1 MDNKLSILIDRTLP
15 EFIRDEHPTFTDFI
29 KAWLDYL
36 DDEENGA
43 HYHITNIKDYD
54 NPDDTSAALIG
65 ILKKAYMVSYPEI
78 PLGNVLATDNRFL
91 VKQLRT
97 IYAKKGAEDAYNFFF
112 RAQFNENIKIN
123 YPKEYIFRASDGKWF
138 IPKYITFTSVSSDIA
153 KFFNKKIRGLSS
165 GATAFVDVE
174 EDVDPSNIIATSKLP
189 VTDVRGSF
197 ILNETIEVV
206 V

>member
-43 HYHITNIKDYD
+43 HYHITNIKDYV